1 MRLSGILFA
10 AGTASLLVACA
21 GKSPAPSNGQSAPG
35 LLASWNTGSID
46 QAGWDNWKKSA
57 GIAPQTPETELPRIF
72 TDYVRYQLD
81 AQAAVDAGVS
91 GDKTKADRWASIVDR
106 ILSDKVRRDILGG
119 QHGFSDAEIQ
129 KWAAAQDS
137 VVRKLPE
144 DSLRARGGRALALSG
159 AKLDSVYQANK
170 ESFKKDSVNFRP
182 FDSVK
187 NEVAELYLR
196 NRTEKKMRDFLPDLR
211 TRYGVK
217 LVSPVRPDPSDD
229 SLMSFWKNHSDL
241 WSSQPVYRLVALG
254 SKDST
259 KLAKAL
265 ASIKKGDAAAFKKL
279 ASKFPVGTP
288 VAPEGVLGRVK
299 HQFALPYGIGMVPE
313 LFSGLESAKAGTTIN
328 PFKANDSLYLAVYLE
343 AKDSATVKPYAS
355 VKADVL
361 KRWMEA
367 NPWTPASIAVLA
379 TWDKGALFTK
389 GDVDFIS
396 EEVPPQMRRQFPAD
410 RVLDFMINWKVA
422 GRYSREIGH
431 DTRTDV
437 RQAVSDNEKIYWAQ
451 EWRQTAQAGMF
462 LFEKKDADAATTFWK
477 DSLFAKEAVDSGK
490 GANRDGARLLLLGKT
505 AFHEAYLV
513 DLDKYRTDSVVLPYD
528 SVRGRIFGEMR
539 SSLDEKGRD
548 RIDSVLK
555 ARYGFKLYPAAPQAP
570 APLPFATAF
579 DSARAAHDRRALDQA
594 EALYRQV
601 EKNASAPD
609 SVRAQALFQL
619 GQLYGEQQNY
629 PRSLSSYRAVLVRF
643 GNSNEA
649 YKAQFMIAFTFSEY
663 LKNEKAA
670 LLEYGKMLVNYPK
683 SDLTDDA
690 DWMIRN
696 IKSGGALMPKFDD
709 SAFVADSVA
718 RADSLKKANA
728 AKVAAPVAPK
738 APEAA
743 KPDTAKKSAPVKADT
758 AKKTSAPAAA
768 KTPAAPKVAK
778 QDTVKKVV
786 ATKLDTAKKTVAA
799 VATKAPETVKAKVDT
814 AKKTVVPAAAKAP
827 VAPKA
832 KVDSAKKAVAPVAA
846 KATKVDTA
854 KAGAKK

>member
-46 QAGWDNWKKSA
+46 QAGWENWKKSA

-91 GDKTKADRWASIVDR
+91 GDKTKAERWASIVER
-106 ILSDKVRRDILGG
+106 ILSDKIRRDILAD
-119 QHGFSDAEIQ
+119 QHGFTDAEIQ
-129 KWAAAQDS
+129 KWVAAQDS
-137 VVRKLPE
+137 VVRKLPQ
-144 DSLRARGGRALALSG
+144 DSLRARGGRALALAG
-159 AKLDSVYQANK
+159 VKLDSVYQANK
-170 ESFKKDSVNFRP
+170 SSFQKDSANYRP

-187 NEVAELYLR
+187 TELAELYLR
-196 NRTEKKMRDFLPDLR
+196 NRTEKQMRDFLPDLR

-217 LVSPVRPDPSDD
+217 LVSPVRPDPSED
-229 SLMSFWKNHSDL
+229 SLMAFWKNHADL
-241 WSSQPVYRLVALG
+241 WSSQPTYRLIALG
-254 SKDST
+254 SKDSA

-265 ASIKKGDAAAFKKL
+265 ASLKKGDAVAFKKL
-279 ASKFPVGTP
+279 AAKFPVGTP

-313 LFSGLESAKAGTTIN
+313 LFSGLEAAKPGTTVN

-343 AKDSATVKPYAS
+343 SKDSASVKPYAS

-367 NPWTPASIAVLA
+367 NPWTPASIAVVA
-379 TWDKGALFTK
+379 TWDKGALYTK

-396 EEVPPQMRRQFPAD
+396 EEVPPQMRRQFPFE
-410 RVLDFMINWKVA
+410 RVLEFMINWKIA
-422 GRYSREIGH
+422 ARYSREIGH
-431 DTRTDV
+431 DTRPDV
-437 RQAVSDNEKIYWAQ
+437 KQAITDNEKIYWAQ
-451 EWRQTAQAGMF
+451 EWRQSPAAQMF
-462 LFEKKDADAATTFWK
+462 LFEKAQADAATTYWK
-477 DSLFAKEAVDSGK
+477 DSLFAKEAVDSAK
-490 GANRDGARLLLLGKT
+490 GANRDGARLLLIGKT
-505 AFHEAYLV
+505 AFHDAYLV
-513 DLDKYRTDSVVLPYD
+513 DLDKYRTDSTILPYD
-528 SVRGRIFGEMR
+528 SVRSRIFGEMR

-555 ARYGFKLYPAAPQAP
+555 ARYEFKLFPAAPQAA

-601 EKNASAPD
+601 EKNTAAPD

-629 PRSLSSYRAVLVRF
+629 PRSLSSYRSVLVRF
-643 GNSNEA
+643 GKTNEA

-670 LLEYGKMLVNYPK
+670 LVEYGKMLTNYPK

-718 RADSLKKANA
+718 RADSLKKANGT
-728 AKVAAPVAPK
+728 KV
-738 APEAA
+738 
-743 KPDTAKKSAPVKADT
+743 DTAKKQAPVKADT
-758 AKKTSAPAAA
+758 AKAPV
-768 KTPAAPKVAK
+768 APK
-778 QDTVKKVV
+778 
-786 ATKLDTAKKTVAA
+786 ATKQEAAKKTV
-799 VATKAPETVKAKVDT
+799 VAKVDT
-814 AKKTVVPAAAKAP
+814 AKKAVAPVVVKAPEAKSVKADTAKVVAPAAAKAT
-827 VAPKA
+827 KA
-832 KVDSAKKAVAPVAA
+832 KVDSAKKAVVPAPA

-854 KAGAKK
+854 KVGAKK

>member
-46 QAGWDNWKKSA
+46 QAGWDNWKKNA
-57 GIAPQTPETELPRIF
+57 GIAPQTPESELPRIF

-81 AQAAVDAGVS
+81 AQAAKDAGVS
-91 GDKTKADRWASIVDR
+91 GDKTKADRWASIVER
-106 ILSDKVRRDILGG
+106 ILSDKVRRDILAD

-129 KWAAAQDS
+129 KWVAAQDS
-137 VVRKLPE
+137 TVRKLPQ
-144 DSLRARGGRALALSG
+144 DSLRARGGRALALDG
-159 AKLDSVYQANK
+159 VKLDSVYQANK
-170 ESFKKDSVNFRP
+170 ESFKKDSVDYRP

-187 NEVAELYLR
+187 TEVADLYLR
-196 NRTEKKMRDFLPDLR
+196 NRTEQKMRDFLPDLR

-217 LVSPVRPDPSDD
+217 LVSPVRPDPSTD
-229 SLMSFWKNHSDL
+229 SLMVFWKNNPDL
-241 WSSQPVYRLVALG
+241 WSTQPVYRLIALG
-254 SKDST
+254 SKDSA

-265 ASIKKGDAAAFKKL
+265 ASVKKLDAAAFKKL
-279 ASKFPVGTP
+279 AAKFPVGTP

-313 LFSGLESAKAGTTIN
+313 LFAGLEAAKAGMTIH

-343 AKDSATVKPYAS
+343 TKDSASIKPYAS

-361 KRWMEA
+361 KRWQEA

-396 EEVPPQMRRQFPAD
+396 EEVPPQMRRQFPSE
-410 RVLDFMINWKVA
+410 RVLEFMINWKIA
-422 GRYSREIGH
+422 ARYSREVGH
-431 DTRTDV
+431 DMRADV
-437 RQAVSDNEKIYWAQ
+437 RQVVADNEKIYWAQ
-451 EWRQTAQAGMF
+451 EWRQSPQAQMF
-462 LFEKKDADAATTFWK
+462 LFDKAQADAATTFWK
-477 DSLFAKEAVDSGK
+477 DSLFSKEMAVDSSK
-490 GANRDGARLLLLGKT
+490 GANRDGARLLLVGKT
-505 AFHEAYLV
+505 AFRDAYLV
-513 DLDKYRTDSVVLPYD
+513 DVDKYRTDSTVLPYD
-528 SVRGRIFGEMR
+528 SVRSRIFGEMR
-539 SSLDEKGRD
+539 SSLDEKGRE

-555 ARYGFKLYPAAPQAP
+555 ARYEFKLHSAAPQAP
-570 APLPFATAF
+570 AALPFATAF
-579 DSARAAHDRRALDQA
+579 DSARTAHDRRALDQA

-601 EKNASAPD
+601 EKNPAAPD

-643 GNSNEA
+643 GKTNEA

-670 LLEYGKMLVNYPK
+670 LVEYGKMLTDYPK

-718 RADSLKKANA
+718 RADSLKKAGA
-728 AKVAAPVAPK
+728 AKVDTTKKEAPASP
-738 APEAA
+738 
-743 KPDTAKKSAPVKADT
+743 KADT
-758 AKKTSAPAAA
+758 AKKTTAPA
-768 KTPAAPKVAK
+768 KVAK

-786 ATKLDTAKKTVAA
+786 A
-799 VATKAPETVKAKVDT
+799 AKVDT
-814 AKKTVVPAAAKAP
+814 AKKAAPVAAPKAKLEPAKKAAPPAKAKVDSTKKTMVPAAAKA
-827 VAPKA
+827 A
-832 KVDSAKKAVAPVAA
+832 
-846 KATKVDTA
+846 KVDTA

>member
-21 GKSPAPSNGQSAPG
+21 GKSPAPSNGQAAPS
-35 LLASWNTGSID
+35 LLAAWSTGSID

-57 GIAPQTPETELPRIF
+57 GIAPQTPESELPRIF

-81 AQAAVDAGVS
+81 AQAALDAGVS
-91 GDKTKADRWASIVDR
+91 GDKAKADRWASIVER
-106 ILSDKVRRDILGG
+106 ILSDKVRRDILAD
-119 QHGFSDAEIQ
+119 QHGFTDAQIQ
-129 KWAAAQDS
+129 KWVSEQDS
-137 VVRKLPE
+137 TVRKLPA
-144 DSLRARGGRALALSG
+144 DSLRARGARALALAG
-159 AKLDSVYQANK
+159 VKLDSVYQANK
-170 ESFKKDSVNFRP
+170 ESFRKDSVNFRP

-187 NEVAELYLR
+187 NEVTELFLR
-196 NRTEKKMRDFLPDLR
+196 NRTEKLMRDFLPDLR

-217 LVSPVRPDPSDD
+217 LVTPVRPDPSAD
-229 SLMSFWKNHSDL
+229 SLMGFWKNNPEL
-241 WSSQPVYRLVALG
+241 WSTQPVYRLVALA
-254 SKDST
+254 SKDSA

-265 ASIKKGDAAAFKKL
+265 ASVKKLDAAAFRKL
-279 ASKFPVGTP
+279 AAKFPVGTP

-313 LFSGLESAKAGTTIN
+313 LFAGLEAAKPGTTIH
-328 PFKANDSLYLAVYLE
+328 PFKANDSLYLAVHLE
-343 AKDSATVKPYAS
+343 SKEPASVKPYAS
-355 VKADVL
+355 VKAEVL
-361 KRWMEA
+361 KRWQEA

-396 EEVPPQMRRQFPAD
+396 EEVPPQMRRQFPSE
-410 RVLDFMINWKVA
+410 RVLEFMINWKIA
-422 GRYSREIGH
+422 ARYSREIGH
-431 DTRTDV
+431 DTRADV
-437 RQAVSDNEKIYWAQ
+437 RQAIGDNEKIYWAQ
-451 EWRQTAQAGMF
+451 EWRQSAQAQMF
-462 LFEKKDADAATTFWK
+462 LFDKAQADAATTAWK
-477 DSLFAKEAVDSGK
+477 DSLFSREMAVDSSK
-490 GANRDGARLLLLGKT
+490 GANRDGARLLLVGKST
-505 AFHEAYLV
+505 FHDAYLV
-513 DLDKYRTDSVVLPYD
+513 DLDKYRTDSAVLPYD
-528 SVRGRIFGEMR
+528 SVRSRIFGEMR
-539 SSLDEKGRD
+539 SSLDEKGRE

-555 ARYGFKLYPAAPQAP
+555 ARYGFKLFPAAPQAP
-570 APLPFATAF
+570 AALPFATAF

-601 EKNASAPD
+601 EKDASAPD

-629 PRSLSSYRAVLVRF
+629 PRSLSSYRSVLVRF
-643 GNSNEA
+643 GKTNEA

-670 LLEYGKMLVNYPK
+670 LVEYGKMLTDYPK

-728 AKVAAPVAPK
+728 AKVDTAKKAAPASPK
-738 APEAA
+738 APET
-743 KPDTAKKSAPVKADT
+743 KVDTAKKPQVKADT
-758 AKKTSAPAAA
+758 AKAA
-768 KTPAAPKVAK
+768 KPAAPVKAAK

-786 ATKLDTAKKTVAA
+786 AAKVDTAKKVAPVVAPKAKPDTAKKAAPA
-799 VATKAPETVKAKVDT
+799 VKAPEAPKATKADT
-814 AKKTVVPAAAKAP
+814 AKKTVVPAPAKA
-827 VAPKA
+827 A
-832 KVDSAKKAVAPVAA
+832 KVD
-846 KATKVDTA
+846 TT